1 MEQAI
6 EELRSQI
13 LDQLDISYEI
23 SDVLLQEKIQEQIR
37 IYAEGHLLT
46 LAKRE
51 LLQRQLFNSFRRLDV
66 LQELLEQQGV
76 TEIMVNGYRDIFYE
90 KCGSLYRWE
99 KTFASSEKLDIV
111 IQQMAALGNKVINES
126 NPIMDARLLDGSRVN
141 VVVPPAVLDG
151 PCITIRRFF
160 RDYMS
165 LDHLV
170 EQKTLSEEMKVFL
183 ELLVEAGYNLFLS
196 GGTGSG
202 KTTLLNALSE
212 AIPVGERVITIEDSA
227 ELQLQGVENLVRLEA
242 RSSNENGAQ
251 EISIRDLIR
260 TALRMRPDR
269 IIVGEV
275 RGAEALE
282 LLQAN
287 NTGHRGSLSTGHGN
301 SCEDMLGRLETM
313 VLMAGMEL
321 PLSAV
326 RGQIATGIDILV
338 HLSRMRDKSRK
349 VLQIWE
355 VLGVKDGVIQ
365 MHPLY
370 EFHEDIQ
377 NTAVVEG
384 QWIRKESLV
393 HTGRLQEQGKLERLE
408 AIYR

>member
-13 LDQLDISYEI
+13 LEQLDTSYEI

-51 LLQRQLFNSFRRLDV
+51 ALQRQLFNSFRRLDV
-66 LQELLEQQGV
+66 LQELLEQPGI

-90 KCGSLYRWE
+90 KRGSLYRWE
-99 KTFASSEKLDIV
+99 KTFASPEKLDIV

-151 PCITIRRFF
+151 PSITIRRFS
-160 RDYMS
+160 REYMS

-170 EQKTLSEEMKVFL
+170 EQKTLSEEMKDFL

-212 AIPVGERVITIEDSA
+212 AIPIGERVITIEDSA
-227 ELQLQGVENLVRLEA
+227 ELQLQGVGNLVRLEA
-242 RSSNENGAQ
+242 RSSNENGTR

-321 PLSAV
+321 PLPAV
-326 RGQIATGIDILV
+326 RGQIAAGIDILI

-355 VLGVKDGVIQ
+355 ILGIKDGVIQ

-370 EFHEDIQ
+370 EFHENMQ

-384 QWIRKESLV
+384 QWIRKEPLV

-408 AIYR
+408 ALYR

>member
-13 LDQLDISYEI
+13 LEQLDTSYEI

-37 IYAEGHLLT
+37 MYAEEHLLT

-51 LLQRQLFNSFRRLDV
+51 ALQRQLFNSFRRLDV
-66 LQELLEQQGV
+66 LQELLEQQGI

-90 KCGSLYRWE
+90 KRGSLYRWE
-99 KTFASSEKLDIV
+99 KTFASPEKLDIV

-151 PCITIRRFF
+151 PSITIRRFS
-160 RDYMS
+160 REYMS
-165 LDHLV
+165 LNHLV

-183 ELLVEAGYNLFLS
+183 ELLVESGYNLFLS

-242 RSSNENGAQ
+242 RRSNENGVR

-321 PLSAV
+321 PLPAV
-326 RGQIATGIDILV
+326 RGQIAAGIDILI

-355 VLGVKDGVIQ
+355 VLGIKDGVIQ

-370 EFHEDIQ
+370 EFHENMQ

-384 QWIRKESLV
+384 QWIRKEPLV
-393 HTGRLQEQGKLERLE
+393 HTGRLQEQGKLKRLE